1 MIWGPS
7 ECRDRCLGLAV
18 AQSKFVG
25 VRSVGVVMGLA
36 AAFLVASCS
45 VDGDATQNTAD
56 LSSRSVTAADFP
68 VSGATRVPQNSVAYA
83 IGDLIGRPANSPYDP
98 PECQPAAVGSDGAVV
113 YLGIVE
119 ADRASFTSAV
129 VGVDDALSTVVD
141 QARACP
147 RATTGN
153 ATTATSKVQTRVSDA
168 PEHPAGVDTA
178 AVLRTV
184 ETGGDQAPLLTRTMT
199 YIGQQGTVRVYCQYR
214 WPSAGDISSEAKGQL
229 GALFEKALR
238 AAFGS

>member
-1 MIWGPS
+1 MIWRPS
-7 ECRDRCLGLAV
+7 ECRERCLGLAV

-229 GALFEKALR
+229 GALFEKVLR

>member
-1 MIWGPS
+1 M
-7 ECRDRCLGLAV
+7 AV
-18 AQSKFVG
+18 
-25 VRSVGVVMGLA
+25 RRVGVVMGVA
-36 AAFLVASCS
+36 AVLLMAACS
-45 VDGDATQNTAD
+45 VDGDPTQNSTD

-98 PECQPAAVGSDGAVV
+98 PTCQPAAVGSDGAVV

-129 VGVDDALSTVVD
+129 VGVDTSLSSVVD

-147 RATTGN
+147 RATTGS
-153 ATTATSKVQTRVSDA
+153 ASTARSTVQTTVSDA
-168 PEHPAGVDTA
+168 PQHPAGIDTTA
-178 AVLRTV
+178 IQRTV
-184 ETGGDQAPLLTRTMT
+184 ETGGDQAPLLTRTLT
-199 YIGQQGTVRVYCQYR
+199 YIGQRGTVRVYCQYR
-214 WPSAGDISSEAKGQL
+214 WPSAGDVNPEASGRL
-229 GALFEKALR
+229 DSLFDKALS